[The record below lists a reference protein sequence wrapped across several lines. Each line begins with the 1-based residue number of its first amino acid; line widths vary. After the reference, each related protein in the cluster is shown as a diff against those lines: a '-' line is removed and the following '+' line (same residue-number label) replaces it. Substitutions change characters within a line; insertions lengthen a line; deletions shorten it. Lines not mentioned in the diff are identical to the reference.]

1 MGGGSRKRPVPK
13 LLAKKLK
20 LIRTRLDVGQK
31 EMAALLSTAQSA
43 PDGAMVSRF
52 ERGER
57 EPNLFVILQY
67 AKLARVSVAL
77 VIDDQ
82 WSLKDLD
89 AEIPQNVI
97 RAPK

>member
-1 MGGGSRKRPVPK
+1 MGTGSRRRPVPR

-31 EMAALLSTAQSA
+31 EMAALLGGAQSP

-57 EPNLFVILQY
+57 EPNLFVILEY
-67 AKLARVSVAL
+67 AKVARVNVAL
-77 VIDDQ
+77 LIDDD

-89 AEIPQNVI
+89 REIPRDV
-97 RAPK
+97 RVKK